1 MANAAKSE
9 RQYDSQSDEIPLPP
23 GMNAHWFAREG
34 INVLL
39 NGGVT
44 HAEQLFKKFR
54 YVLFLEMFVLSSLK

>member
-1 MANAAKSE
+1 MANAKID
-9 RQYDSQSDEIPLPP
+9 RQYDSQTDEIPLPP
-23 GMNAHWFAREG
+23 GMDAHWFAREG

-54 YVLFLEMFVLSSLK
+54 YE

>member
-1 MANAAKSE
+1 MASAKVD
-9 RQYDSQSDEIPLPP
+9 RQYDSEIDEIPLPP

-39 NGGVT
+39 NGGVN

-54 YVLFLEMFVLSSLK
+54 FVLYINHFSGTV